1 MNEIIYFIGQGLGVL
16 GVALGFLSMQMK
28 TREKLLAMHF
38 ALTACF
44 ALHYGLIGAWSG
56 MALNIIA
63 TIRNLTYYFVG
74 KQGTVKKGWGIL
86 FAVVMGAVGILSW
99 QNWYS
104 AFLVVALTLNS
115 YAMSFT
121 HPQSIRKSILVTC
134 PLALVYNVL
143 VLSVGGIVLE
153 SVNIV
158 SAAIGI
164 YRYRKQ

>member
-1 MNEIIYFIGQGLGVL
+1 MNETLYYIGQGLGVL

-28 TREKLLAMHF
+28 TRDKLLLMHL

-56 MALNIIA
+56 MALNIISS
-63 TIRNLTYYFVG
+63 IRNITYYLLG
-74 KQGTVKKGWGIL
+74 KKGDVKPGWGIF
-86 FAVVMGAVGILSW
+86 FAVVMGTVGILSW
-99 QNWYS
+99 QNWCS
-104 AFLVVALTLNS
+104 AFMVIALTLNS

-121 HPQSIRKSILVTC
+121 DPQNIRKSMLVTC
-134 PLALVYNVL
+134 PLALIYNIL
-143 VLSVGGIVLE
+143 VISVGGIVLE
-153 SVNIV
+153 SVNIA

>member
-1 MNEIIYFIGQGLGVL
+1 MNEMIYMIGQGFGVL
-16 GVALGFLSMQMK
+16 GVVLGFLSMQMK
-28 TREKLLAMHF
+28 TREKLLLLHF

-44 ALHYGLIGAWSG
+44 AIHYGLIGAWSG

-63 TIRNLTYYFVG
+63 TIRNLIYYFVG
-74 KQGTVKKGWGIL
+74 KRGEVKKGWGIL

-104 AFLVVALTLNS
+104 VFLVVALTLNS

-134 PLALVYNVL
+134 PMALIYNIL
-143 VLSVGGIVLE
+143 VISVGGIVLE

-158 SAAIGI
+158 SAAVGI
-164 YRYRKQ
+164 IRYRKK

>member
-1 MNEIIYFIGQGLGVL
+1 MNETIYIIGQGLGVL
-16 GVALGFLSMQMK
+16 GIVLGFVSMQMK
-28 TREKLLAMHF
+28 TRDKLLLVHL

-56 MALNIIA
+56 MALNIISS
-63 TIRNLTYYFVG
+63 IRNITYYLLG
-74 KQGTVKKGWGIL
+74 RRGEVKKSWGIF

-104 AFLVVALTLNS
+104 VFVVVGLTLNS

-121 HPQSIRKSILVTC
+121 DPQMIRKSMLVTC
-134 PLALVYNVL
+134 PLALIYNIL

-153 SVNIV
+153 TVNII
-158 SAAIGI
+158 SAALGI
-164 YRYRKQ
+164 YRYRKK